1 MKSQRIEYY
10 IILQEIEAQICR
22 IWAMKNRY
30 HYIDDLKMLFK
41 HRKNL
46 LCKLNQFRLEEFG
59 REYRR
64 IRYAKMET
72 S

>member
-1 MKSQRIEYY
+1 MRSKRIEYY
-10 IILQEIEAQICR
+10 IILQEIEAQIYR

-30 HYIDDLKMLFK
+30 WYIDDLNMLLK

-46 LCKLNQFRLEEFG
+46 LCKLNQFKLKEFG

-64 IRYAKMET
+64 IRYGKMET
-72 S
+72 P

>member
-1 MKSQRIEYY
+1 MMRSKRIEYY
-10 IILQEIEAQICR
+10 IILQEIEAQIYR

-59 REYRR
+59 KLQRKERCNYD
-64 IRYAKMET
+64 
-72 S
+72 